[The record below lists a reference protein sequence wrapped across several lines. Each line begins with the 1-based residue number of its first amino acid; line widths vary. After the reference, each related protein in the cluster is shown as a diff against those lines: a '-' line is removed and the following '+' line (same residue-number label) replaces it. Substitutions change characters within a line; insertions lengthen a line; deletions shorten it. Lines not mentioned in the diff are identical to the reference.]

1 MYAGLHRL
9 KLGFVSV
16 KKGDIVLEGIA
27 GMTVIFSE
35 WTDGQTYFRLDR
47 LILSCLEKVR
57 YTSGENIVKPIQEI
71 KKIDLNT
78 EYCTQFLKLKLH
90 FHFSW

>member
-16 KKGDIVLEGIA
+16 KKDDIVLEGIA
-27 GMTVIFSE
+27 GMTVPFSV

-47 LILSCLEKVR
+47 LILSCLEKVKS
-57 YTSGENIVKPIQEI
+57 TSGENIVKPIHEV
-71 KKIDLNT
+71 KKKMT
-78 EYCTQFLKLKLH
+78 
-90 FHFSW
+90 